1 MNLLFSIL
9 TPAVPARLGKLAAL
23 SAELAIQIAEQPVE
37 HLVLMDNQR
46 RTIGE
51 KRDALLRAAIGDYVA
66 FVDDDD
72 SVSND
77 YVASIME
84 AAESRPDV
92 ITFRQ
97 KTLVNNLAGEIEFGL
112 GNQNEPFKPG
122 GTTKRNAWHVCAWRR
137 SLAIL
142 SSFPAINYGEDWQ
155 FAEKLCG
162 LKGLRSIHIPRVL
175 HCYNYSDTTTLA
187 HGH

>member
-1 MNLLFSIL
+1 
-9 TPAVPARLGKLAAL
+9 
-23 SAELAIQIAEQPVE
+23 
-37 HLVLMDNQR
+37 MDNLR

-51 KRDALLRAAIGDYVA
+51 KRDALLRAAKGNYIA

-72 SVSND
+72 SVSAD
-77 YVASIME
+77 YVESLL
-84 AAESRPDV
+84 AAMATGPDV
-92 ITFRQ
+92 ITFQ
-97 KTLVNNLAGEIEFGL
+97 QNAVINGVQGQIEFGL
-112 GNQNEPFKPG
+112 GNPNEPFKPDG
-122 GTTKRNAWHVCAWRR
+122 RAKRNAWHVCAWRR

-175 HCYNYSDTTTLA
+175 HYYSYSDETTLA
-187 HGH
+187 PPSGSPMKLFPLVSALADAS